1 MKFPFRSRRRVKEYK
16 IMRLSNLSICFKVYQ
31 SNIHWNIKT
40 SVKISSCLK
49 HKPKFIYVYRDNC
62 INVIER
68 YFKRQ
73 IKISIIIGRDIFC
86 IDDGAW
92 SDVKKIKCHIHKS
105 VFAWNNLHW
114 CDIFNA
120 LNKINWFNELDSVIF
135 HRLYDKIFG
144 RGGKEEKIR
153 NVIFFLPDALLFRN
167 KISPLVSGNLIS
179 NYQ

>member
-153 NVIFFLPDALLFRN
+153 NVIFFLPDAPLFRN